1 MTRSLSTWARGS
13 AHGMAKLHEDD
24 VKAIRRLRREGETL
38 AEIAERYSITAQNVV
53 HISKRHTWRHC
64 A

>member
-1 MTRSLSTWARGS
+1 
-13 AHGMAKLHEDD
+13 MAKLHEDD